1 MDANRLLLTIFTPT
15 YNRVHTLHR
24 VYESICNQ
32 TLQKKDGEYL
42 FEWIVVD
49 DGSTD
54 GTEDLIEKWKNE
66 SDFPIVHIRQENRGK
81 AAAALRAIPVA
92 RGELFV
98 FADSDDRF
106 VPETFETF
114 YVLWMGLTEKER
126 ERCDGI
132 GVLCQ
137 DQHGNR
143 IGNDYPITGRLVP
156 TQEAVFKW
164 RKLGLGETWAALKTE
179 NLKKSFVIPEEAR
192 GLRFIP
198 ESFFWT
204 RITLEQGKYSL
215 FCNKVLRIY
224 YREGESLSTG
234 IRNRY
239 PEGFLFESKWFVT
252 HYSHLLFKHP
262 GLYLK
267 HLLKYLYY
275 SFKINC
281 TIKTFF

>member
-1 MDANRLLLTIFTPT
+1 MILISVFTPT
-15 YNRVHTLHR
+15 YNRVDKIYR
-24 VYESICNQ
+24 VYESIQSQ
-32 TLQKKDGEYL
+32 TIQKIDDEYI

-54 GTEDLIEKWKNE
+54 ETEALVDRWKAE
-66 SDFPIVHIRQENRGK
+66 SEFPIVYIRQENRGK
-81 AAAALRAIPVA
+81 AAAALRAIPLA
-92 RGELFV
+92 SGELFL

-143 IGNDYPITGRLVP
+143 IGNDFPITGRLVP
-156 TQEAVFKW
+156 TEEAVFKW
-164 RKLGLGETWAALKTE
+164 RKYGLGETWAALKTE
-179 NLKKSFVIPEEAR
+179 NLRKSFVIPAEAR

-204 RITLEQGKYSL
+204 RITLEQRRYSL

-224 YREGESLSTG
+224 YREGESLSTD
-234 IRNRY
+234 IRDRY
-239 PEGFLFESKWFVT
+239 PEGFLFESRWFVT
-252 HYSHLLFKHP
+252 RYPHLLFKHP
-262 GLYLK
+262 RLYLK

-275 SFKINC
+275 SFKVRGGRIM
-281 TIKTFF
+281 